1 MLYWP
6 RKFPWLNEN
15 QVKWL
20 EEQTATLPSDKKE
33 WAQQELYRKVLPFII
48 GREFKENRA
57 VLKNEIYNQSLQEQ
71 DVYKKNSIQ
80 SKLRR
85 EDLADLVKEKRNLSP
100 QAPTDQLFN
109 AIVKEADYRGI
120 DRSLI
125 NDYLA
130 GKNEDFL
137 YEMELKERPFE
148 DYSKAD
154 TLQQGGIKGLATRIA
169 GDWGRGEWVNPVGKL
184 TGMIDDLVQKIPTM
198 SVEDWNKL
206 SREKLWGFGE
216 GMGNVPTMLINAP
229 WSLLK
234 TTSWISRAMTNPL
247 DTAVGLGTLFFSS
260 EGHQALKQRYW
271 DQIQKTATEDPVG
284 LASDILTVISP
295 IAKGLGGA
303 TSFIGETGKSWSLV
317 KAGGNITKFWETAG
331 KAGDLWL
338 GIIQENLLWKL
349 SSAIAEKSGWTK
361 WGLKYLQFT
370 QEPLKVAKDYAQHIL
385 KVDDLVGLDAKTKQA
400 LENNPYVAKWREK
413 TKKRIEDIG
422 ISPENKKEVNTEHI
436 QELSD
441 EIINLID
448 KKKEGLQDVGGL
460 YQAIKDEN
468 VAVDNSLTDL
478 ALDRYLEEKGIKIK
492 DGKFDFSDSVI
503 VKDSDMKAIERAYE
517 WATRPE
523 YEATTALNQR
533 KKLDKL
539 AYPEGQPSA
548 GTEVIK
554 GMRELFDKNLKETI
568 PGLKDVDKIYSQ
580 KIKEYNEIREGL
592 VYKDSNRK
600 WSIRD
605 NFNQIINTL
614 DWPNRARMLERLEEL
629 RPGLGD
635 EIRAVHMM
643 GKLSDL
649 YFKTPKQLHN
659 VATKIGGATL
669 WAVGGFQYGG
679 IGGSIAGAIAGFLT
693 ELWVR
698 KFSQKRIQNTID
710 GLSPDSKVRLEAI
723 EKKIQENKGISPQER
738 QLLDSL
744 GKDIIQKSKVYK
756 ENLDKLGA
764 MKLSDFVE
772 NGEQKNLPKGKE
784 PTSVDGTAID
794 KGLNKLREWA
804 ETKYQL
810 AEPIKSENFK
820 KWFGDWENDP
830 KNASKV
836 VNEKGEPLMMYHG
849 TSSDFNI
856 FDKKLIKSTN
866 YGKGFYFT
874 SDLSKAQQ
882 YGENIKAVYL
892 DVKNPLD
899 ITTPANDAEFNK
911 WYNKKNSPYDGYIVS
926 FNDGEKMVVVNS
938 SSQIKSATDNI
949 GTFDA
954 NNPDIRYQKHG
965 VANPLEKD
973 ISAQRATQIQN
984 IRNGKS
990 VEQIAKDY
998 GVDIKIVDK
1007 ITTPEG
1013 LRAYGKYGDGV
1024 ITLAEKIKEGT
1035 APHELFHATF
1045 DMVDHARKESILRQ
1059 IEKSKGLDSLNAEEY
1074 LADSFSEYFRTGKFD
1089 TKTFG
1094 KGLVEKIKQYF
1105 YQVKQF
1111 ITGANKNKAQVKKLF
1126 DEILDGEIDRDML
1139 GEVLENKK
1147 GDATLNQLQEAEGS
1161 LVTSPKKS
1169 IQINPNN
1176 ARDFKKNLNNI
1187 NVSQLNPESFLITL
1201 KQALGV
1207 WGESSYIN
1215 NTLGDWRYT
1224 LRVSNHNANARN
1236 HKVRWNLENN
1246 TSVVIKLSDSRFKA
1260 KNGVDLIEFVYDPAK
1275 LTPEKM
1281 QGIIKG
1287 IQDWIDSGE
1296 YTDKGYDATHT
1307 SVRAT
1312 LENGEVKYQRVYHG
1326 SPYEFE
1332 KFDSAQ
1338 MGKWEGA
1345 QAHGWGH
1352 YVAVD
1357 KKTGI
1362 AYAENNPKVEYK
1374 WTQLNEFVDNI
1385 ANAEQEEVSK
1395 IMWSMQGLNNNFE
1408 MAKKQRMSD
1417 LMEWKSMLEDD
1428 LEYVDKNSKTYKD
1441 IESQVKQINKSLDYL
1456 SKLNESD
1463 FVKNNGN
1470 LYEVEIPDTV
1480 KVETPTGSN
1489 YLEESWKIKSK
1500 AVDRIVKKLKEWLSE
1515 EKLAEL
1521 DELIDSRESWYDH
1534 SIEWWRMYR
1543 ILERILWSDKKAS
1556 KFLEGLWYDGI
1567 HYHWGQDWEVY
1578 VIFDDN
1584 KLEIKKH
1591 EKL

>member
-1 MLYWP
+1 METSIEQVILISNWDIMYNQNQFWP
-6 RKFPWLNEN
+6 KIDKFPWFRPD
-15 QVKWL
+15 QVEWL
-20 EEQTATLPSDKKE
+20 EKKTAHLPEGERQQT
-33 WAQQELYRKVLPFII
+33 QQGLYRELLPRVIAKQ
-48 GREFKENRA
+48 RNEQRMA
-57 VLKNEIYNQSLQEQ
+57 VKNEYYQKNLQKPDKERQ
-71 DVYKKNSIQ
+71 LWNMY
-80 SKLRR
+80 LRQ
-85 EDLADLVKEKRNLSP
+85 EDLAD
-100 QAPTDQLFN
+100 
-109 AIVKEADYRGI
+109 IVKSNFGLKHDLSTEDTMKGI
-120 DRSLI
+120 RKYMANDNIDEQYLL
-125 NDYLA
+125 DYLN
-130 GKNEDFL
+130 GKNDELL
-137 YEMELKERPFE
+137 YQLEIKERKPE
-148 DYSKAD
+148 GKYQSGALKGMLSRA
-154 TLQQGGIKGLATRIA
+154 GGN
-169 GDWGRGEWVNPVGKL
+169 WGIWEWVNPVGKL

-198 SVEDWNKL
+198 SVEDWDKF

-260 EGHQALKQRYW
+260 PGHQALKQRYW

-744 GKDIIQKSKVYK
+744 GKEIIQKSKTYK
-756 ENLDKLGA
+756 ESLDKLGA
-764 MKLSDFVE
+764 MKLSDFIE

-804 ETKYQL
+804 ETTQELTLYRGLK
-810 AEPIKSENFK
+810 EWGEK
-820 KWFGDWENDP
+820 KFSFDAYTD
-830 KNASKV
+830 SKKV
-836 VNEKGEPLMMYHG
+836 AKW
-849 TSSDFNI
+849 
-856 FDKKLIKSTN
+856 
-866 YGKGFYFT
+866 
-874 SDLSKAQQ
+874 
-882 YGENIKAVYL
+882 YGEKI
-892 DVKNPLD
+892 
-899 ITTPANDAEFNK
+899 IT
-911 WYNKKNSPYDGYIVS
+911 
-926 FNDGEKMVVVNS
+926 
-938 SSQIKSATDNI
+938 
-949 GTFDA
+949 
-954 NNPDIRYQKHG
+954 
-965 VANPLEKD
+965 
-973 ISAQRATQIQN
+973 
-984 IRNGKS
+984 
-990 VEQIAKDY
+990 
-998 GVDIKIVDK
+998 
-1007 ITTPEG
+1007 
-1013 LRAYGKYGDGV
+1013 
-1024 ITLAEKIKEGT
+1024 EKI
-1035 APHELFHATF
+1035 
-1045 DMVDHARKESILRQ
+1045 
-1059 IEKSKGLDSLNAEEY
+1059 
-1074 LADSFSEYFRTGKFD
+1074 
-1089 TKTFG
+1089 
-1094 KGLVEKIKQYF
+1094 
-1105 YQVKQF
+1105 
-1111 ITGANKNKAQVKKLF
+1111 
-1126 DEILDGEIDRDML
+1126 
-1139 GEVLENKK
+1139 
-1147 GDATLNQLQEAEGS
+1147 
-1161 LVTSPKKS
+1161 SPKKLADFS
-1169 IQINPNN
+1169 NPSDELLQLVKDNWKGGEWYDIE
-1176 ARDFKKNLNNI
+1176 RLKKLATAEKFSAGTNMYEI
-1187 NVSQLNPESFLITL
+1187 FDDVNVREAL
-1201 KQALGV
+1201 K
-1207 WGESSYIN
+1207 N
-1215 NTLGDWRYT
+1215 
-1224 LRVSNHNANARN
+1224 
-1236 HKVRWNLENN
+1236 
-1246 TSVVIKLSDSRFKA
+1246 
-1260 KNGVDLIEFVYDPAK
+1260 
-1275 LTPEKM
+1275 
-1281 QGIIKG
+1281 
-1287 IQDWIDSGE
+1287 
-1296 YTDKGYDATHT
+1296 KGYDYVKFNDFGKDFKPHT
-1307 SVRAT
+1307 SYFA
-1312 LENGEVKYQRVYHG
+1312 
-1326 SPYEFE
+1326 
-1332 KFDSAQ
+1332 
-1338 MGKWEGA
+1338 
-1345 QAHGWGH
+1345 
-1352 YVAVD
+1352 
-1357 KKTGI
+1357 
-1362 AYAENNPKVEYK
+1362 
-1374 WTQLNEFVDNI
+1374 
-1385 ANAEQEEVSK
+1385 
-1395 IMWSMQGLNNNFE
+1395 LNN
-1408 MAKKQRMSD
+1408 
-1417 LMEWKSMLEDD
+1417 
-1428 LEYVDKNSKTYKD
+1428 
-1441 IESQVKQINKSLDYL
+1441 QVKGT
-1456 SKLNESD
+1456 LNESINNSISLSYKRD
-1463 FVKNNGN
+1463 GNLNPILSRLGKPWSKTMKILDVSSKVKATLKKMGVSTEIKGHYLSSNWIQHILKRHGEGVKN
-1470 LYEVEIPDTV
+1470 LKPYEIPVNLEDIKLIPKIISEADEIIPSKKTTGKLSRPAV
-1480 KVETPTGSN
+1480 IYKKKMGNKYYYVESVNT
-1489 YLEESWKIKSK
+1489 K
-1500 AVDRIVKKLKEWLSE
+1500 
-1515 EKLAEL
+1515 
-1521 DELIDSRESWYDH
+1521 
-1534 SIEWWRMYR
+1534 
-1543 ILERILWSDKKAS
+1543 
-1556 KFLEGLWYDGI
+1556 DG
-1567 HYHWGQDWEVY
+1567 
-1578 VIFDDN
+1578 
-1584 KLEIKKH
+1584 KLESQSMYINKP
-1591 EKL
+1591 

>member
-1 MLYWP
+1 METSIEQVILISNWDIMYNQNQFWP
-6 RKFPWLNEN
+6 KIDKFPWFRPD
-15 QVKWL
+15 QVEWL
-20 EEQTATLPSDKKE
+20 EKKTAHLPEGERQQT
-33 WAQQELYRKVLPFII
+33 QQGLYRELLPRVIAKQ
-48 GREFKENRA
+48 RNEQRMA
-57 VLKNEIYNQSLQEQ
+57 VKNEYYQKNLQKPDKERQ
-71 DVYKKNSIQ
+71 LWNMY
-80 SKLRR
+80 LRQ
-85 EDLADLVKEKRNLSP
+85 EDLAD
-100 QAPTDQLFN
+100 
-109 AIVKEADYRGI
+109 IVKSNFGLKHDLSTEDTMKGI
-120 DRSLI
+120 RKYMANDNIDEQYLL
-125 NDYLA
+125 DYLN
-130 GKNEDFL
+130 GKNDELL
-137 YEMELKERPFE
+137 YQLEIKERKPE
-148 DYSKAD
+148 GKYQSGALKGMLSRA
-154 TLQQGGIKGLATRIA
+154 GGN
-169 GDWGRGEWVNPVGKL
+169 WGIWEWVNPVGKL

-198 SVEDWNKL
+198 SVEDWDKF

-260 EGHQALKQRYW
+260 PGHQALKQRYW

-441 EIINLID
+441 EIIDLID

-468 VAVDNSLTDL
+468 VAVDNSMTDL

-744 GKDIIQKSKVYK
+744 GKEIIQKSKTYK
-756 ENLDKLGA
+756 ESLDKLGA
-764 MKLSDFVE
+764 MKLSDFIE

-836 VNEKGEPLMMYHG
+836 VNEKGEPLLMYHG
-849 TSSDFNI
+849 SPEKFTI
-856 FDKKLIKSTN
+856 FDSEFMSLHGSSKG
-866 YGKGFYFT
+866 YGFYF
-874 SDLSKAQQ
+874 SPDKNMAQWYGDLMQ
-882 YGENIKAVYL
+882 VYL
-892 DVKNPLD
+892 DIKNPLSKD
-899 ITTPANDAEFNK
+899 KLSISRKEMKNLILDVEKNIAEKWGSEDGTLLDNFGDTRRYGRDRVLEDAIDMLMENESDVDVFGELKHIGGDYDSVAKSFRRILKKDGIITPKE
-911 WYNKKNSPYDGYIVS
+911 YIVFES
-926 FNDGEKMVVVNS
+926 N
-938 SSQIKSATDNI
+938 QIKSATDNI
-949 GTFDA
+949 WTFDA
-954 NNPDIRYQKHG
+954 NNPDIRYQKHW
-965 VANPLEKD
+965 VANPLEKE
-973 ISAQRATQIQN
+973 ISAQRAIQLEN
-984 IRNGKS
+984 IRNGRS
-990 VEQIAKDY
+990 VQELADHY
-998 GVDIKIVDK
+998 GIDIQIVDK

-1013 LRAYGKYGDGV
+1013 LKAYGKYGDGV

-1059 IEKSKGLDSLNAEEY
+1059 IEKSKSLDSLNAEEY

-1111 ITGANKNKAQVKKLF
+1111 ITGANKNKAQIKKLF
-1126 DEILDGEIDRDML
+1126 DEILDGEIKHKESIVWNKVSFQILKQEFPDLKEVGEWEFGTIYEGVKWTDAEQL
-1139 GEVLENKK
+1139 LIKQQGGEVRGAYTFEKKPVDLIRWSYNKRTESGIGLSK
-1147 GDATLNQLQEAEGS
+1147 ISQKHPEVLWKIQDLLDS
-1161 LVTSPKKS
+1161 LPILK
-1169 IQINPNN
+1169 
-1176 ARDFKKNLNNI
+1176 RDTKEIVLWDKNS
-1187 NVSQLNPESFLITL
+1187 V
-1201 KQALGV
+1201 
-1207 WGESSYIN
+1207 
-1215 NTLGDWRYT
+1215 
-1224 LRVSNHNANARN
+1224 
-1236 HKVRWNLENN
+1236 
-1246 TSVVIKLSDSRFKA
+1246 VVIKLQYLDQKKRWIMTA
-1260 KNGVDLIEFVYDPAK
+1260 YD
-1275 LTPEKM
+1275 
-1281 QGIIKG
+1281 
-1287 IQDWIDSGE
+1287 
-1296 YTDKGYDATHT
+1296 
-1307 SVRAT
+1307 R
-1312 LENGEVKYQRVYHG
+1312 N
-1326 SPYEFE
+1326 
-1332 KFDSAQ
+1332 
-1338 MGKWEGA
+1338 
-1345 QAHGWGH
+1345 
-1352 YVAVD
+1352 
-1357 KKTGI
+1357 
-1362 AYAENNPKVEYK
+1362 
-1374 WTQLNEFVDNI
+1374 WT
-1385 ANAEQEEVSK
+1385 
-1395 IMWSMQGLNNNFE
+1395 
-1408 MAKKQRMSD
+1408 
-1417 LMEWKSMLEDD
+1417 
-1428 LEYVDKNSKTYKD
+1428 
-1441 IESQVKQINKSLDYL
+1441 
-1456 SKLNESD
+1456 
-1463 FVKNNGN
+1463 
-1470 LYEVEIPDTV
+1470 
-1480 KVETPTGSN
+1480 
-1489 YLEESWKIKSK
+1489 
-1500 AVDRIVKKLKEWLSE
+1500 KKL
-1515 EKLAEL
+1515 
-1521 DELIDSRESWYDH
+1521 
-1534 SIEWWRMYR
+1534 
-1543 ILERILWSDKKAS
+1543 
-1556 KFLEGLWYDGI
+1556 
-1567 HYHWGQDWEVY
+1567 
-1578 VIFDDN
+1578 
-1584 KLEIKKH
+1584 
-1591 EKL
+1591 

>member
-1 MLYWP
+1 METSIEQVILISNWDIMYNQNQFWP
-6 RKFPWLNEN
+6 KIDKFPWFRPD
-15 QVKWL
+15 QVEWL
-20 EEQTATLPSDKKE
+20 EKKTAHLPEGERQQT
-33 WAQQELYRKVLPFII
+33 QQGLYRELLPRVIAKQ
-48 GREFKENRA
+48 RNEQRMA
-57 VLKNEIYNQSLQEQ
+57 VKNEYYQKNLQKPDKERQ
-71 DVYKKNSIQ
+71 LWNMY
-80 SKLRR
+80 LRQ
-85 EDLADLVKEKRNLSP
+85 EDLAD
-100 QAPTDQLFN
+100 
-109 AIVKEADYRGI
+109 IVKSNFGLKHDLSTEDTMKGI
-120 DRSLI
+120 RKYMANDNIDEQYLL
-125 NDYLA
+125 DYLN
-130 GKNEDFL
+130 GKNDELL
-137 YEMELKERPFE
+137 YQLEIKERKPE
-148 DYSKAD
+148 GKYQSGALKGMLSRA
-154 TLQQGGIKGLATRIA
+154 GGN
-169 GDWGRGEWVNPVGKL
+169 WWVWEWVNPVGKL

-198 SVEDWNKL
+198 SVEDWDKF

-216 GMGNVPTMLINAP
+216 GIGNVPTMLINAP

-260 EGHQALKQRYW
+260 PGHQALKQRYW

-441 EIINLID
+441 EIIDLID

-744 GKDIIQKSKVYK
+744 GKEIIQKSKTYK
-756 ENLDKLGA
+756 ESLDKLGA
-764 MKLSDFVE
+764 MKLSDFIE

-836 VNEKGEPLMMYHG
+836 VNEKGEPLLMYHG
-849 TSSDFNI
+849 SPEKFTI
-856 FDKKLIKSTN
+856 FDSEFMSLHGSSKG
-866 YGKGFYFT
+866 YGFYF
-874 SDLSKAQQ
+874 SPDKNMAQW
-882 YGENIKAVYL
+882 YGDVMTVYL
-892 DVKNPLD
+892 DIKNPLSKDKLSISRKEMKNLILD
-899 ITTPANDAEFNK
+899 IEKNIAKRWGTDDGTLLDNFWDTKRYGKDRVLADAIDMLMENESDVDVFGELKHIGGDYDSVAKSFRRILKKDGIITPKE
-911 WYNKKNSPYDGYIVS
+911 YIVFES
-926 FNDGEKMVVVNS
+926 N
-938 SSQIKSATDNI
+938 QIKSATDNI
-949 GTFDA
+949 WTFDA
-954 NNPDIRYQKHG
+954 NNPDIRYQKHW
-965 VANPLEKD
+965 VANPLEKE
-973 ISAQRATQIQN
+973 ISAQRAIQLEN
-984 IRNGKS
+984 IRNGRS
-990 VEQIAKDY
+990 VQELADHY
-998 GVDIKIVDK
+998 GIDIQIVDK

-1013 LRAYGKYGDGV
+1013 LKAYGKYGDGV

-1059 IEKSKGLDSLNAEEY
+1059 IEKSNGLDSLNAEEY

-1111 ITGANKNKAQVKKLF
+1111 ITGANKNKAQIKKLF
-1126 DEILDGEIDRDML
+1126 DEILDGEIKHKESIVWNKVSFQILKQEFPDLKEVGEWEFGTIYEGVKWTDAEQL
-1139 GEVLENKK
+1139 LIKQQGGEVRGAYTFEKKPVDLIRWSYNKRTESGIGLSK
-1147 GDATLNQLQEAEGS
+1147 ISQKHPEVLWKIQDLLDS
-1161 LVTSPKKS
+1161 LPILK
-1169 IQINPNN
+1169 
-1176 ARDFKKNLNNI
+1176 RDTKEIVLWDKNS
-1187 NVSQLNPESFLITL
+1187 V
-1201 KQALGV
+1201 
-1207 WGESSYIN
+1207 
-1215 NTLGDWRYT
+1215 
-1224 LRVSNHNANARN
+1224 
-1236 HKVRWNLENN
+1236 
-1246 TSVVIKLSDSRFKA
+1246 VVIKLQYLDQKKRWIMTA
-1260 KNGVDLIEFVYDPAK
+1260 YD
-1275 LTPEKM
+1275 
-1281 QGIIKG
+1281 
-1287 IQDWIDSGE
+1287 
-1296 YTDKGYDATHT
+1296 
-1307 SVRAT
+1307 R
-1312 LENGEVKYQRVYHG
+1312 N
-1326 SPYEFE
+1326 
-1332 KFDSAQ
+1332 
-1338 MGKWEGA
+1338 
-1345 QAHGWGH
+1345 
-1352 YVAVD
+1352 
-1357 KKTGI
+1357 
-1362 AYAENNPKVEYK
+1362 
-1374 WTQLNEFVDNI
+1374 WT
-1385 ANAEQEEVSK
+1385 
-1395 IMWSMQGLNNNFE
+1395 
-1408 MAKKQRMSD
+1408 
-1417 LMEWKSMLEDD
+1417 
-1428 LEYVDKNSKTYKD
+1428 
-1441 IESQVKQINKSLDYL
+1441 
-1456 SKLNESD
+1456 
-1463 FVKNNGN
+1463 
-1470 LYEVEIPDTV
+1470 
-1480 KVETPTGSN
+1480 
-1489 YLEESWKIKSK
+1489 
-1500 AVDRIVKKLKEWLSE
+1500 KKL
-1515 EKLAEL
+1515 
-1521 DELIDSRESWYDH
+1521 
-1534 SIEWWRMYR
+1534 
-1543 ILERILWSDKKAS
+1543 
-1556 KFLEGLWYDGI
+1556 
-1567 HYHWGQDWEVY
+1567 
-1578 VIFDDN
+1578 
-1584 KLEIKKH
+1584 
-1591 EKL
+1591 